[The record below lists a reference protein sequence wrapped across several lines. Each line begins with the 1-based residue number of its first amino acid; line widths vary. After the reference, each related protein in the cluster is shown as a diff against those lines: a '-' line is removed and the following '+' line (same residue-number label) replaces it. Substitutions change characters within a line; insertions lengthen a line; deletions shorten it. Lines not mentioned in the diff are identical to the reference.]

1 MAHIACEKVNSQE
14 DVDDILQRSFLYIA
28 KNFSKV
34 GDINSNN
41 TKRYAAVITE
51 DYAIK
56 KYKNE
61 RKPLYHLNDVNEI
74 DVDNIISNEYFNAY
88 DKYDLRMVI
97 NRLNDEYRNLIYLT
111 YVLRYTS
118 KEISGIYGLS
128 ADNIRKKF
136 SLQNMKSKRV

>member
-14 DVDDILQRSFLYIA
+14 DVDDILQKSILYIA

-34 GDINSNN
+34 GDINSNS

-56 KYKNE
+56 QYKNE
-61 RKPLYHLNDVNEI
+61 RKKLYHLNDVNEI
-74 DVDNIISNEYFNAY
+74 DVDNIISNEYFNVY